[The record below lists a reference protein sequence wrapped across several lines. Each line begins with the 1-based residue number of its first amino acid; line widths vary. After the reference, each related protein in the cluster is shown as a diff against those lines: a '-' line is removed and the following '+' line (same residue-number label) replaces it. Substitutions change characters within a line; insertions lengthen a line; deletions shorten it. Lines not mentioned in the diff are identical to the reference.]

1 MSKLTN
7 SNSFISFFE
16 NYKQSVTPRSLDIVI
31 YIDISFCICVSIFYH
46 GYFRNIIYAQ
56 ALESKCAQWQY
67 TYKFNR
73 A

>member
-31 YIDISFCICVSIFYH
+31 DIYRHIFLYMCKYILSWVLQKYNLRTS
-46 GYFRNIIYAQ
+46 A
-56 ALESKCAQWQY
+56 
-67 TYKFNR
+67 
-73 A
+73 